1 MLENFFVAAARNS
14 FLAFRRRPRYTPR
27 VITARQAARL
37 VVERIVM
44 KDLEVK
50 DLTLIEGY
58 LLCLWNSDA
67 VRAQSSQWK
76 RRLLFFMS
84 GVCVEIAALPY
95 LSRWIGYDSPWTMW
109 LLTLA
114 FLPLGILGF
123 YASKLGSD
131 RLVEFLL
138 VAPKLGPR
146 T

>member
-1 MLENFFVAAARNS
+1 
-14 FLAFRRRPRYTPR
+14 
-27 VITARQAARL
+27 
-37 VVERIVM
+37 M

-58 LLCLWNSDA
+58 LLCLWDSDA
-67 VRAQSSQWK
+67 VRAQTSQWK

-95 LSRWIGYDSPWTMW
+95 LSRWIGFDSSWTMW

-138 VAPKLGPR
+138 VAPKLAPR

>member
-1 MLENFFVAAARNS
+1 
-14 FLAFRRRPRYTPR
+14 
-27 VITARQAARL
+27 
-37 VVERIVM
+37 M

-50 DLTLIEGY
+50 DLMLIEGY
-58 LLCLWNSDA
+58 LLCLWNSEA

-84 GVCVEIAALPY
+84 GVCLEIAALPF
-95 LSRWIGYDSPWTMW
+95 LSACLGYESSSTMW

-123 YASKLGSD
+123 YASRLGSD
-131 RLVEFLL
+131 RFVEFLL
-138 VAPKLGPR
+138 LAPRLGPR